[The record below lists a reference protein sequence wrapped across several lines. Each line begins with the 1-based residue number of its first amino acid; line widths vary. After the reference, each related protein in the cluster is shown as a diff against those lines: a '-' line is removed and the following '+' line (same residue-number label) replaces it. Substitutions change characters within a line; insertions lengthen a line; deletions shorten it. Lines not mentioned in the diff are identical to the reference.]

1 MVRPDAQVVRPNYAP
16 DLYEQQRLQQYFN
29 QRRTVNLNDG
39 FSIAND
45 NSHGTVVAVDGQ
57 SRGDYD
63 KMIKQNFK
71 YTQDNYGD
79 AYKEAARSGK
89 PLVAIFGSFEHN
101 NTRHLVQNALPE
113 AENGAAKD
121 AVYIYVDRAKCKD
134 GALASFADSQLA
146 GGHNAAVSFVF
157 TVKPGKD
164 GSLQPEA
171 ANFRWQGSDRSMIGS
186 FNQAISQAHEKMES
200 YKGQFKIASE
210 STEKG
215 DSPKQRIVDTRQIID
230 EALKQAEGTKDWHQS
245 ERFYHIAIDA
255 ADNIKPQDLQAE
267 HLRINKELQSAK
279 SGSAKYTELMQHAA
293 ALRVVADSKW
303 SMRAELG
310 LACLDWANDKSGE
323 IKDKFRDVGSQWIRA
338 AGDRN
343 PGLYSNNVFN
353 DKLARAGTP
362 DEVLKSL
369 LPELKART
377 SGPDLFKYGGDRERT
392 PSDLFKYGGDGNR
405 ERRTPDLNP
414 EKREESKKLEP
425 EKAVDENEAKARKLE
440 QVRIVKENEERAKN
454 LDRKKIIEEDEK
466 KAVKTEQEFEAVLK
480 DADDKGLAVIIKIG
494 STKCI
499 PCKKMAPYLAQA
511 ESDLKDKAVVVR
523 VLLENTPDLAQRL
536 GADQGVPIT
545 IVAGVVPNG
554 RGQTTIV
561 PLKTQFGFKDT
572 PDELKTFINEGLPAF
587 TQWKNRSVAPKR

>member
-1 MVRPDAQVVRPNYAP
+1 VRPNYAP

-45 NSHGTVVAVDGQ
+45 SSHGTVVAVDGQ

-101 NTRHLVQNALPE
+101 NTRQLVQNSLPE
-113 AENGAAKD
+113 AQRGAAKD

-134 GALASFADSQLA
+134 GALANFADSQLA
-146 GGHNAAVSFVF
+146 GGHNAAVSIVF

-171 ANFRWQGSDRSMIGS
+171 ANFRWQGADRSMIGS

-215 DSPKQRIVDTRQIID
+215 DSPKQRIADTRQIID

-245 ERFYHIAIDA
+245 ERFYHIAINA

-267 HLRINKELQSAK
+267 HLRINKELQTAK
-279 SGSAKYTELMQHAA
+279 SGSAKYTELMQDAA

-303 SMRAELG
+303 TTRAELG

-338 AGDRN
+338 AGERN
-343 PGLYSNNVFN
+343 PGIYSNSVFN
-353 DKLARAGTP
+353 DRLAQTGTP
-362 DEVLKSL
+362 DAVLKSL
-369 LPELKART
+369 LPEVTARN
-377 SGPDLFKYGGDRERT
+377 SNP
-392 PSDLFKYGGDGNR
+392 DLFKYGGDGNR
-405 ERRTPDLNP
+405 EQKERTPDLNSG
-414 EKREESKKLEP
+414 KREEAKKPELEKVVTDKEAKAKKLEQ
-425 EKAVDENEAKARKLE
+425 EKLL
-440 QVRIVKENEERAKN
+440 KENEEKTKNLERAK
-454 LDRKKIIEEDEK
+454 IIQEDEK
-466 KAVKTEQEFEAVLK
+466 KAVKTEQEFNAALL
-480 DADDKGLAVIIKIG
+480 DAEDKGLFVVVKIG
-494 STKCI
+494 STECI
-499 PCKKMAPYLAQA
+499 PCKKMAPYLKQA
-511 ESDLKDKAVVVR
+511 ESDLKDKAVIVR
-523 VLLENTPDLAQRL
+523 VLVENTPELAQRL

-545 IVAGVVPNG
+545 IVAGVVSTG
-554 RGQTTIV
+554 RGQTTLV

-572 PDELKTFINEGLPAF
+572 PNELKTFINEGLPVYS
-587 TQWKNRSVAPKR
+587 QWKNRTVAPKR

>member
-1 MVRPDAQVVRPNYAP
+1 MRPDAQVVRPNYAP

-113 AENGAAKD
+113 AQNGAAKD

-146 GGHNAAVSFVF
+146 GGHNAAVSVVF

-215 DSPKQRIVDTRQIID
+215 DSPKQRIADTRQIID
-230 EALKQAEGTKDWHQS
+230 QAVKQAEGTKDWHQS
-245 ERFYHIAIDA
+245 ERFYHLAINA

-267 HLRINKELQSAK
+267 HLRINKELQTVK
-279 SGSAKYTELMQHAA
+279 SGSAKYTELMQDAA

-303 SMRAELG
+303 TTRAELG
-310 LACLDWANDKSGE
+310 LACLDWANGKSGE
-323 IKDKFRDVGSQWIRA
+323 IKDKFRDVGSQWIHA
-338 AGDRN
+338 AGERN
-343 PGLYSNNVFN
+343 PGIYSNSVFK
-353 DKLARAGTP
+353 DRLAQTGTP
-362 DEVLKSL
+362 DDVLKSL
-369 LPELKART
+369 LPEVTARN
-377 SGPDLFKYGGDRERT
+377 SNP
-392 PSDLFKYGGDGNR
+392 DLFKYGGDGNP
-405 ERRTPDLNP
+405 ERKERTPELNSG
-414 EKREESKKLEP
+414 KRDEAKKPEP
-425 EKAVDENEAKARKLE
+425 EKVVTENEAKAKKLE
-440 QVRIVKENEERAKN
+440 QDKLLKENEKAKQLERA
-454 LDRKKIIEEDEK
+454 KIIEEDEN
-466 KAVKTEQEFEAVLK
+466 KAVKTEQEFNAALMT
-480 DADDKGLAVIIKIG
+480 AFDKGLPVVLKIG
-494 STKCI
+494 STECI
-499 PCKKMAPYLAQA
+499 PCKKMAPYLKQA

-523 VLLENTPDLAQRL
+523 VLLENTPELAKQL

-545 IVAGVVPNG
+545 IIAGVVPTG
-554 RGQTTIV
+554 RGQVTLV
-561 PLKTQFGFKDT
+561 PLQSKSGFGDK
-572 PDELKTFINEGLPAF
+572 PDELKTFINEGLPVF
-587 TQWKNRSVAPKR
+587 SQWKNRTLAPKR